1 MLGKPKYNYGD
12 IVKVK
17 IGDTEFNG
25 VVAIV
30 DRYGTFFD
38 DSDVSY
44 DILNKEEN
52 MLYKHCNE
60 KYVVEKVGEI
70 PEEEIWKTD

>member
-1 MLGKPKYNYGD
+1 MVGQPQYKYGD

-17 IGDTEFNG
+17 IGDTEITG
-25 VVAIV
+25 AVAII

-52 MLYKHCNE
+52 MLYKHINE

-70 PEEEIWKTD
+70 PEEEIWKSL

>member
-1 MLGKPKYNYGD
+1 MVGQPQYKYGD

-17 IGDTEFNG
+17 IGDTEITG
-25 VVAIV
+25 AVAII

-52 MLYKHCNE
+52 MLYKHINE
-60 KYVVEKVGEI
+60 KYVVVKVGEI
-70 PEEEIWKTD
+70 PEEEIWKSL